1 MRLRTE
7 SVIVLSLSRS
17 TIDRYE
23 AKFITNEGKLSTH
36 IKIEYFYVTALVY
49 G

>member
-23 AKFITNEGKLSTH
+23 ATFITNEGSTH